1 MSHTNTWQYL
11 NFQITQISGGIYQYS
26 LKHIHERA
34 HRVKVWK
41 LIADL
46 TSEKTK
52 VGKSAAKE
60 TIMMIQVHDMMI
72 QVHDMMIQVHDMMI
86 QVHVM
91 MIQVHDMMIQVNDM
105 IIQAH
110 LNTPPVC
117 KSTWL
122 RLILL

>member
-1 MSHTNTWQYL
+1 M
-11 NFQITQISGGIYQYS
+11 
-26 LKHIHERA
+26 
-34 HRVKVWK
+34 KVWK

-46 TSEKTK
+46 ASEKTE

-60 TIMMIQVHDMMI
+60 TIMMIQVHN
-72 QVHDMMIQVHDMMI
+72 MMIQVHDMMI
-86 QVHVM
+86 QVHV
-91 MIQVHDMMIQVNDM
+91 MMIQVNDM